1 MNPAFLGWLCF
12 AVAAGALLFLYQRA
26 RASDSSR
33 ALLRAELDASRL
45 EVEALQ
51 KRVEHS
57 RNELRGRGE
66 ALVELRKQQ
75 EKLKKRAGDSL
86 EEEKLLPARIRTLE
100 VELLAERSDARA
112 ARDEIVRLHGELER
126 SAADLAREQARAAQL
141 VPATSND
148 ELDGLRRR
156 TAEGETKLARFAGE
170 LETARHEIAKY
181 KGRWETLD
189 KVYIILRGELELKKD
204 ECRSQRVELE
214 RLRTLEVI
222 LTAPEPEPN
231 PET

>member
-12 AVAAGALLFLYQRA
+12 AVAAGALLFLHQRV